1 MSGATAS
8 GLPGYAAAT
17 TLDAHLVG
25 APADP
30 LGAVVDPRATLRF
43 AALGDSLTEG
53 IGDPVPGGWRGWAA
67 LLAEGLGGTGRT
79 VEFRN
84 FAVAGALSKDVHE
97 RQAAAAAEFRPDI
110 ASVVVGVNDTLRH
123 SFDIR
128 RLAGRLEEVCALLSG
143 GGAVLLTACLPD
155 PGTALGLP
163 GPLRMPLARRQ
174 QAVNAV
180 VHDLSTRYDL
190 VHLHASDRG
199 WTEDRSLWSADRLHP
214 AERGHRR
221 LAAGFHRLLAERG
234 LAHGSPPER
243 EPRRPPP
250 SRAAAALWLATRG
263 TGWLAR
269 RSTDLLPGLLG
280 LAAAEIG
287 HRALG
292 TSGRL
297 DARADR
303 ALREALDSMSRTAG
317 VPHTGTGN
325 DRTPRGPE
333 RPVPCARGGGGHR
346 TP

>member
-1 MSGATAS
+1 MTGAALS
-8 GLPGYAAAT
+8 GLPTSGSAGVPAPVT
-17 TLDAHLVG
+17 SLGTHPPG
-25 APADP
+25 APANGP
-30 LGAVVDPRATLRF
+30 GSVAAPRAVLRF

-67 LLAEGLGGTGRT
+67 LLAEGLAEPGR
-79 VEFRN
+79 VVDFRN
-84 FAVAGALSKDVHE
+84 LAVAGALSKDVHE
-97 RQAAAAAEFRPDI
+97 RQAAAAAAFRPDL

-163 GPLRMPLARRQ
+163 GPLRRPLARRQ
-174 QAVNAV
+174 RAVNAV

-190 VHLHASDRG
+190 VHLHASDRA

-214 AERGHRR
+214 AERGHRK
-221 LAAGFHRLLAERG
+221 LAAGFHLLLTERG
-234 LAHGSPPER
+234 LARGNPPGR
-243 EPRRPPP
+243 EPLRPPP
-250 SRAAAALWLATRG
+250 GRAAAALWLATRG

-287 HRALG
+287 HQALG
-292 TSGRL
+292 TSARL
-297 DARADR
+297 DARAER
-303 ALREALDSMSRTAG
+303 ALCEALDAMT
-317 VPHTGTGN
+317 
-325 DRTPRGPE
+325 RTPRPCGS
-333 RPVPCARGGGGHR
+333 VPRVR
-346 TP
+346 TEG